1 MPRVLGQI
9 FTFDEMKSRWDSDNP
24 ENPYVRSSTVP
35 DWYDLD
41 KWIIRVDDDD
51 KTVSTTAWRV
61 TPDYVLLGGTQK
73 IPNSGKGHFSDLKN
87 KRNQLL
93 SKDRPWI
100 AAYTNAPRWLN
111 TVTSEGVQIYNEK
124 YGGIDEDI
132 LRSLPEDIIDKM
144 KSSYPEGNWG
154 VYPATVNVEKAFEK
168 SWWRTLPD
176 NRLEKSW
183 RDILKVDEVVFEPE
197 EVSTGWFS
205 PSSGKVTLNLAGNA
219 DKLESEIIEDV
230 IETIIHEYSHKAVS
244 SELTPLLDKH
254 LTNAFDA
261 LNTYLEDSPSNIIN
275 NKESIRTNLLRSIKE
290 PLVKIGK
297 IDAYDETY
305 AYITSVFSSKEMNLR
320 IIESTENSMTR
331 ILNNLM
337 KYAMS
342 ILDEGEVDK
351 EIRDGVEK
359 DLENLK
365 SEVLKE
371 VENYAIN
378 LTVYA
383 QDFYGKMEE
392 SGPSYSNIRGYTGG
406 EYSRHRA
413 KEVAARRKKSL
424 EELKAKQLGRL
435 K

>member
-41 KWIIRVDDDD
+41 KWIIRVDDND

-61 TPDYVLLGGTQK
+61 APEYVLLGGTQK
-73 IPNSGKGHFSDLKN
+73 IPNSGKGHFKDLKN
-87 KRNQLL
+87 KRNKLL

-111 TVTSEGVQIYNEK
+111 TVTSEGVQIYNEQ

-132 LRSLPEDIIDKM
+132 LRSLPEDIINKM
-144 KSSYPEGNWG
+144 KSSYPDGNWG

-183 RDILKVDEVVFEPE
+183 RDILKVDEIVFKPE
-197 EVSTGWFS
+197 EDAKGWFF
-205 PSSGKVTLNLAGNA
+205 PSSGKVTLNLAGYA
-219 DKLESEIIEDV
+219 DKLESEIIEDI
-230 IETIIHEYSHKAVS
+230 IEVIIHEYSHKAAN
-244 SELTPLLDKH
+244 SEVKPLLDKH
-254 LTNAFDA
+254 LTNAFEA
-261 LNTYLEDSPSNIIN
+261 LKDYLENSPIFIN
-275 NKESIRTNLLRSIKE
+275 NNEESVRTNLLRSIKE

-305 AYITSVFSSKEMNLR
+305 AYITSVFSSKEMELN
-320 IIESTENSMTR
+320 IIGSIEDSMKR
-331 ILNNLM
+331 ILNYIM
-337 KYAMS
+337 EFSMS
-342 ILDEGEVDK
+342 VLDEEGDFSKEFKDEVK
-351 EIRDGVEK
+351 R
-359 DLENLK
+359 DLEILEF
-365 SEVLKE
+365 EVLKE

-378 LTVYA
+378 LTAYA
-383 QDFYGKMEE
+383 EDFYGKMEE
-392 SGPSYSNIRGYTGG
+392 SGPYYNIRGYTGG
-406 EYSRHRA
+406 EYIRDL
-413 KEVAARRKKSL
+413 RKKSL
-424 EELKAKQLGRL
+424 EELKAKQLERL

>member
-41 KWIIRVDDDD
+41 KWIIRVDDND

-61 TPDYVLLGGTQK
+61 APEYVLLGGTQK
-73 IPNSGKGHFSDLKN
+73 IPNSGKGHFKDLKN
-87 KRNQLL
+87 KRNKLL

-111 TVTSEGVQIYNEK
+111 TVTSEGVQIYNEQ

-132 LRSLPEDIIDKM
+132 LRSLPEDIINKM
-144 KSSYPEGNWG
+144 KSSYPDGNWG

-176 NRLEKSW
+176 NRLKKSW
-183 RDILKVDEVVFEPE
+183 RDILKVDEFVFRPE
-197 EVSTGWFS
+197 DKAAGWYQG
-205 PSSGKVTLNLAGNA
+205 GKVTVNLAGNA
-219 DKLESEIIEDV
+219 DKLESEIVEDV
-230 IETIIHEYSHKAVS
+230 IETIIHEYSHKATS
-244 SELTPLLDKH
+244 SEIKPLVEKH
-254 LTNAFDA
+254 ISKAFDL
-261 LNTYLEDSPSNIIN
+261 LNEYIENSPSIVIN
-275 NKESIRTNLLRSIKE
+275 NKDRIRTNLLRSIKE

-305 AYITSVFSSKEMNLR
+305 AYITSAFSSREMNLK
-320 IIESTENSMTR
+320 IIESTEEYMKNV
-331 ILNNLM
+331 LNGFM
-337 KYAMS
+337 KYAMT
-342 ILDEGEVDK
+342 ILDEAEVDK
-351 EIRDGVEK
+351 EVKDGVKK

-365 SEVLKE
+365 SDVLKE
-371 VENYAIN
+371 VENYAVN
-378 LTVYA
+378 LTVYGR
-383 QDFYGKMEE
+383 DFYMKINED
-392 SGPSYSNIRGYTGG
+392 PYQPNRGYTGG
-406 EYSRHRA
+406 KYIRDL
-413 KEVAARRKKSL
+413 RKKSL
-424 EELKAKQLGRL
+424 EELKAKQLERL